1 MQQVYFVVFNS
12 DDVPEIRSDVVDQ
25 ESIEEGFYIDSLR
38 IYITPEMVCETPAEA
53 EARLQFV
60 RLELG
65 IETPVYH

>member
-1 MQQVYFVVFNS
+1 MREVYFVVFN
-12 DDVPEIRSDVVDQ
+12 DLDEPVIRSQAVDQ
-25 ESIEEGFYIDSLR
+25 VSIEEGFYLDTGT
-38 IYITPEMVCETPAEA
+38 IYVTPEMVCETPAEA